1 MNKKIKHII
10 MLFLGFV
17 VMGLGTTVYAQDIND
32 AKRAIKAGD
41 QEKRAD
47 NYGKAIEAFGKC
59 IQICN
64 QLGDKEGIDE
74 LLSAAQKKFTKSHLD
89 YGNKLLKQNKF
100 EEALKHYN
108 KTLELSNQ
116 YNLSNYKEKAEKN
129 IPKVH
134 YAQGKNHLSGSD
146 YQEAIALF
154 DKAIDGDSDY
164 GWAYIRKAF
173 AYSKIDSAQQ
183 MEQTV
188 KDAIQVGKNTEQ
200 EKVIRTA
207 KEIAYKFFYNKG
219 ATALKAKNY
228 GTAIPNLEKAIQ
240 YNGNSTL
247 YHYLAISY
255 AKESQY
261 EKAVENEKKVIE
273 ALKAEKSQEDLAQ
286 YYYNLGT
293 YYENLSQS
301 ENACEAYS
309 SAAFGKYKETAEY
322 KIEHVLNCE

>member
-1 MNKKIKHII
+1 MDKKIKQII
-10 MLFLGFV
+10 ILFLGLV
-17 VMGLGTTVYAQDIND
+17 VIGLGTTVYSQDIND

-47 NYGKAIEAFGKC
+47 NYEKAIEAFDKC

-64 QLGDKEGIDE
+64 QLGDEEGTDE
-74 LLSAAQKKFTKSHLD
+74 LLSAAQKKVTKSHLD
-89 YGNKLLKQNKF
+89 YGNELLQQDKF
-100 EEALKHYN
+100 EEALKHYH

-116 YNLSNYKEKAEKN
+116 YNLSDYKEKAQKN

-134 YAQGKNHLSGSD
+134 YAQGKNQLSESN

-154 DKAIDGDSDY
+154 DKAIEGDPDY
-164 GWAYIRKAF
+164 GWAHIRKAF
-173 AYSKIDSAQQ
+173 AYSRIDSAQQ

-200 EKVIRTA
+200 EKVVSTA

-219 ATALKAKNY
+219 AKALKAKNY
-228 GTAIPNLEKAIQ
+228 ATAIPNLEKAIQ
-240 YNGNSTL
+240 YNGNTTL

-273 ALKAEKSQEDLAQ
+273 ALKEEKSQEDMAQ
-286 YYYNLGT
+286 YYYTLGT
-293 YYENLSQS
+293 YYENLGQS
-301 ENACEAYS
+301 GNACEAYS
-309 SAAFGKYKETAEY
+309 SAAFGKYKENAEY